1 MRNLFEKEDAC
12 LIQCLNISSMNTLN
26 RTDKGDYTIIQ
37 IDRGKVNAINDEMLS
52 ELREV
57 FRDLEAD
64 TSVRGVVLTGK
75 PHFFSAGLDLI
86 ELFQYDKKQISDF
99 FESLGTLYLQ
109 LVRFPKPFI
118 SAITGHAPAGGCV
131 LAVTSDNRYMAE
143 GEKYVIGLN
152 EVAVNIQ
159 ISQNLTEAYAFWMGE
174 GRASRY
180 ILEGKLLSGP
190 EALSVGLVD
199 EILPLEQVLER
210 AEDQVKTYLKAD
222 AEIWMNTKK
231 KVRKHWLDKLE
242 SDPAESLKEAATLWW
257 KPEIRKKMEAY
268 VSSFSNKKKS

>member
-1 MRNLFEKEDAC
+1 MK
-12 LIQCLNISSMNTLN
+12 TLN

-37 IDRGKVNAINDEMLS
+37 MDRGKVNAINAEMLS
-52 ELREV
+52 ELKEV
-57 FRDLEAD
+57 FCNLEAD
-64 TSVRGVVLTGK
+64 TSVGGVVLTGK

-86 ELFQYDKKQISDF
+86 ELFQYDRKQISDF
-99 FESLGTLYLQ
+99 FDALGGLYHQ

-180 ILEGKLLSGP
+180 ILEGKLLSGA
-190 EALSVGLVD
+190 EALAAGLVD
-199 EILPLEQVLER
+199 EVLPLERVLER
-210 AEDQVKTYLKAD
+210 AEKQVRGYLKAD
-222 AEIWMNTKK
+222 PEIWMNTKK

-242 SDPAESLKEAATLWW
+242 TNAAESLKEAATLWW
-257 KPEIRKKMEAY
+257 KPRIRKKMEAY
-268 VSSFSNKKKS
+268 VNSLSNKKKA

>member
-1 MRNLFEKEDAC
+1 
-12 LIQCLNISSMNTLN
+12 MNTLKRIDN
-26 RTDKGDYTIIQ
+26 ADYTILQ
-37 IDRGKVNAINDEMLS
+37 LNRGKVNAINAEMVK

-57 FRDLEAD
+57 FQQIEEDPA
-64 TSVRGVVLTGK
+64 VKGVILTGQ
-75 PHFFSAGLDLI
+75 PHYFSAGLDLI
-86 ELFQYDKKQISDF
+86 ELFQYDKKQISAF
-99 FESLGTLYLQ
+99 FEAFGALYLQ

-143 GEKYVIGLN
+143 GDKYIIGLN

-159 ISQNLTEAYAFWMGE
+159 ISQNLTEAYAFWMGD

-190 EALSVGLVD
+190 EALAAGLVD
-199 EILPLEQVLER
+199 ELVPLENVLER
-210 AEDQVKTYLKAD
+210 AEKQMRTYLNAD
-222 AEIWMNTKK
+222 PEIWARTKQ
-231 KVRKHWLDKLE
+231 KVRKHWLDRL
-242 SDPAESLKEAATLWW
+242 DPDGRKSLQEAATLWW

-268 VSSFSNKKKS
+268 VLSFTSKAR